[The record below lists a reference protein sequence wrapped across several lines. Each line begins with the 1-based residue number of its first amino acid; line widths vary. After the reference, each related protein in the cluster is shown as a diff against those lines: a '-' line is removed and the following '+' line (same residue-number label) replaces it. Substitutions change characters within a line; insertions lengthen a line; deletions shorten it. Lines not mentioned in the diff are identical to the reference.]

1 MGIRGGDREGRGPE
15 EAGELSV
22 RPGLFALEGVKSV
35 LAVDEVVDPAMLAS
49 DDALRGL
56 DGLVSDEGVQGLE
69 FGIGIGKGTLL
80 EGDDP
85 LAAVL
90 ADKRQ
95 DMLIEVEAIQ
105 KEAPPLAGLG
115 EGGSQP
121 WEEPIEGLE
130 FVPLQRDLCWPSV
143 FWRKSVPR
151 EIARPFAH
159 TSFASRAG

>member
-1 MGIRGGDREGRGPE
+1 MGIRGGDREGRSPQ
-15 EAGELSV
+15 EAGGLSV
-22 RPGLFALEGVKSV
+22 RPGLFALEGMKSV
-35 LAVDEVVDPAMLAS
+35 LAVNEVVDPAMP
-49 DDALRGL
+49 ALHGAIRRFDL
-56 DGLVSDEGVQGLE
+56 LVSQEGVQGLE

-80 EGDDP
+80 EGDDS

-90 ADKRQ
+90 LDKGQ
-95 DMLIEVEAIQ
+95 HVLIQVEAIQ